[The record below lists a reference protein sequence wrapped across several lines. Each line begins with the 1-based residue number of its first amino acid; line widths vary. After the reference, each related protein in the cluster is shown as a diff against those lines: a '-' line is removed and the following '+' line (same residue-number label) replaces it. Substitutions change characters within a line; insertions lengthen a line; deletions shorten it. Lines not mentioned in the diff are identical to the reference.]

1 MRKRKKSKGSQE
13 ILEKMETKRIV
24 LDTTVTGQKNH
35 KYLDFKTQMPATDS
49 ACWCFMNLKQD
60 RFVHLQEARQE
71 GETERNLAIDSFGA
85 IKVLAFD
92 IFGTVVD
99 WRSGVAEQVNRI
111 AKEHN
116 AQLDGGAFA
125 DAWRGRYL
133 PSMDLV
139 RGKKL
144 PWMNLDALHRRSLDE
159 LLTEFRVGEAFDN
172 SAREDL
178 VHSWHRLPPWE
189 DVSEGL
195 SRLRKHYVLT
205 ALSNGGF
212 ALLTHL
218 IKEAALPFDCVL
230 SAELCEHY
238 KPDKEA
244 YLMAPRL
251 LDVKPEESML
261 VAAHKWDVEG
271 AKAAGLRTAF
281 VERPL
286 EKGRN
291 GKADRLSD
299 VNVDLGVHDF
309 LELAENLGC

>member
-1 MRKRKKSKGSQE
+1 MAK
-13 ILEKMETKRIV
+13 
-24 LDTTVTGQKNH
+24 
-35 KYLDFKTQMPATDS
+35 
-49 ACWCFMNLKQD
+49 
-60 RFVHLQEARQE
+60 
-71 GETERNLAIDSFGA
+71 DSFGA

-92 IFGTVVD
+92 TFGTVVD

-116 AQLDGGAFA
+116 AHLDGGKLA

-178 VHSWHRLPPWE
+178 VHSWHRLPPWD
-189 DVSEGL
+189 DVLEGL

-238 KPDKEA
+238 KPDKEV

-251 LDVKPEESML
+251 LDVKPEETMM

-271 AKAAGLRTAF
+271 AKAAGLHTAF

-286 EKGRN
+286 EKGPD

-299 VNVDLGVHDF
+299 VNVDLGAHDF
-309 LELAENLGC
+309 LELAKNLGC